1 MGETL
6 EPINSKTD
14 RLENLKRRREQ
25 IEEALYSGAQSVRH
39 GDKQVSNRSVEEL
52 RRALEM
58 INTQIANL
66 EGRKRSRVF
75 YFNISRGY

>member
-6 EPINSKTD
+6 EPINSKIE

-58 INTQIANL
+58 LNTQIANL
-66 EGRKRSRVF
+66 EGRKRSHVF

>member
-1 MGETL
+1 MSETL
-6 EPINSKTD
+6 EPINSKLS
-14 RLENLKRRREQ
+14 RLESLKRRREQ

-58 INTQIANL
+58 LNTQIANL
-66 EGRKRSRVF
+66 EGRKSARVF

>member
-6 EPINSKTD
+6 EPINNKFS
-14 RLENLKRRREQ
+14 RLESLKRRREQ

-58 INTQIANL
+58 LNTQIANL

>member
-1 MGETL
+1 MDETL
-6 EPINSKTD
+6 EPINSKFL

-58 INTQIANL
+58 INTQIADL

>member
-1 MGETL
+1 MRTDL
-6 EPINSKTD
+6 NQVNSKID
-14 RLENLKRRREQ
+14 RLESLKRRREQ

-58 INTQIANL
+58 INTQIADL
-66 EGRKRSRVF
+66 EGRKGSRMF

>member
-6 EPINSKTD
+6 EPINSKIE

-25 IEEALYSGAQSVRH
+25 IEEALYSRAQSVRH

-58 INTQIANL
+58 LNTQIANL
-66 EGRKRSRVF
+66 KGRKRSRVF

>member
-1 MGETL
+1 MDETL
-6 EPINSKTD
+6 EPINSKLS
-14 RLENLKRRREQ
+14 RLESLKRRREQ

-58 INTQIANL
+58 LNTQIADL
-66 EGRKRSRVF
+66 EGRKGSRVF

>member
-1 MGETL
+1 MDETL
-6 EPINSKTD
+6 GQFNRKIE
-14 RLENLKRRREQ
+14 RLESLKKRREQ

-58 INTQIANL
+58 LNTQIATL

>member
-6 EPINSKTD
+6 EPINSKIE

>member
-1 MGETL
+1 MSETL
-6 EPINSKTD
+6 EPMNSKFS
-14 RLENLKRRREQ
+14 RLESLKRRREQ

-58 INTQIANL
+58 LNTQIADL
-66 EGRKRSRVF
+66 EGRKGSRVF

>member
-6 EPINSKTD
+6 EPINSKID

-58 INTQIANL
+58 LNTQIANL

>member
-6 EPINSKTD
+6 GQFNSKFS

-39 GDKQVSNRSVEEL
+39 GDKQISNRSVEEL

-58 INTQIANL
+58 LNRQIADL
-66 EGRKRSRVF
+66 EGRKSARVF